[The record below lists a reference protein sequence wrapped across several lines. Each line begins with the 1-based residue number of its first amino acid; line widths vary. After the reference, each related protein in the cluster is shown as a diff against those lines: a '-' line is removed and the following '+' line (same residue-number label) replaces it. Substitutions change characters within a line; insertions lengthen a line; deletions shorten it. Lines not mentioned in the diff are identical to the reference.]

1 MKEGEQDLDTGVDS
15 LRELCEW
22 LSGHRELAR
31 VDNRGLTGIW
41 SFSEALE

>member
-31 VDNRGLTGIW
+31 MDNRGLASDPSLKLW
-41 SFSEALE
+41 NE